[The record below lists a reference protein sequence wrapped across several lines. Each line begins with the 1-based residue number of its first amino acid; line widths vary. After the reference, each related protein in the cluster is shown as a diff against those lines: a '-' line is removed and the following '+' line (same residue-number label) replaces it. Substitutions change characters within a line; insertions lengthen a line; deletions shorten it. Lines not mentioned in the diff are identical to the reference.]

1 MHTNTQENKS
11 VVIKSC
17 IRDLTINN
25 LSFLYLLDVSVKLEY
40 LSFPLHLSDTDL
52 AGELGNH
59 QASSLQ
65 TEGAVQRPLT
75 PTPNVVERDFLGNR
89 DRHN

>member
-1 MHTNTQENKS
+1 MVDTNHPLAVVSGGAGSEEDAHKHTGNNS

-25 LSFLYLLDVSVKLEY
+25 VSFVYLLDVSVKLEY

-52 AGELGNH
+52 AGELGTTRLPL
-59 QASSLQ
+59 SRLK
-65 TEGAVQRPLT
+65 VQCNGR
-75 PTPNVVERDFLGNR
+75 
-89 DRHN
+89 